1 MCIYIMRSVAEVV
14 MPVITACDITSTCAS
29 APISTYIHH
38 HHPRTPQHKASPV
51 LNTRSRLSRRC
62 DDLVF
67 QPQLN
72 IRLSQEMGDERQSQV
87 DSNNTRALV
96 LLPST
101 ATPMLIHLYH
111 RRPCGVSLLFHNP
124 MHRRISPLDR
134 NYSRSRFAAVLLL
147 TPVDRLCAP
156 GGRT

>member
-1 MCIYIMRSVAEVV
+1 MAIIIVIGMWIYIMRSVAEVV

-29 APISTYIHH
+29 APPSTYIHHHH

-72 IRLSQEMGDERQSQV
+72 TRLSQEMGDERQTTT
-87 DSNNTRALV
+87 NIRALV
-96 LLPST
+96 TWNCHLPLLFST
-101 ATPMLIHLYH
+101 RTPMLYTRITDGHAAC
-111 RRPCGVSLLFHNP
+111 PCLL
-124 MHRRISPLDR
+124 ST
-134 NYSRSRFAAVLLL
+134 V
-147 TPVDRLCAP
+147 
-156 GGRT
+156 

>member
-1 MCIYIMRSVAEVV
+1 MISLLQSMWLTGRGIHLQVYYTCRTRGLHTTKPLKKVVA
-14 MPVITACDITSTCAS
+14 STCPRPKS
-29 APISTYIHH
+29 PDSLGAPMILS
-38 HHPRTPQHKASPV
+38 SS
-51 LNTRSRLSRRC
+51 LNIA
-62 DDLVF
+62 
-67 QPQLN
+67 